1 MAFLRN
7 TKRDAKIP
15 DASMAD
21 VAFLMITFFMLT
33 TAIAMTR
40 GIFYKVPE
48 QMDQNTEQENK
59 NPAIYLYVDAS
70 GNLQIDGK
78 PSRMQDIIPYCKE
91 KLSVNENKP
100 VLIDCNEAQD
110 YQKMMDM
117 FDQVKKTEEQLW
129 GDFNK
134 DKPESQKK
142 RIKITIPTTEEAM
155 TFRPQ

>member
-48 QMDQNTEQENK
+48 QSQTDQPEQSRNL
-59 NPAIYLYVDAS
+59 AIYLYVDS
-70 GNLQIDGK
+70 MGNLLIDGK
-78 PSRMQDIIPYCKE
+78 PSRLQDIIPYCKE

-100 VLIDCNEAQD
+100 VLIDCNENQN

-117 FDQVKKTEEQLW
+117 FDQVKKVEEQLW
-129 GDFNK
+129 GDYNK
-134 DKPESQKK
+134 DKTESQKK
-142 RIKITIPTTEEAM
+142 RVKITIPTTEEARGY
-155 TFRPQ
+155 RPS

>member
-1 MAFLRN
+1 MKFLRN
-7 TKRDAKIP
+7 TKRNPEIP
-15 DASMAD
+15 NASMAD
-21 VAFLMITFFMLT
+21 VAFLLITFFMLT

-48 QMDQNTEQENK
+48 QMTDEPEKQNP
-59 NPAIYLYVDAS
+59 NPAIYLYIDAS
-70 GNLQIDGK
+70 GNLLIDGR
-78 PSRMQDIIPYCKE
+78 PSRVQDIVPYCKE

-110 YQKMMDM
+110 YQKMMEM

-142 RIKITIPTTEEAM
+142 RIKITIPTTEEAYA
-155 TFRPQ
+155 FRPQ